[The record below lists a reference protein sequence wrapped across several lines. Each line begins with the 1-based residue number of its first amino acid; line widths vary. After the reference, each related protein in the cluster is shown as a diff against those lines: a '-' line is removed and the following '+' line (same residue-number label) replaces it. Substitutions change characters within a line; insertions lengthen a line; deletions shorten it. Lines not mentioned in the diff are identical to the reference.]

1 MMATIKRNPS
11 NPDKYFIIENDKK
24 VLAGKSFF
32 KDDAKRIAAAR
43 TRLAKK
49 KMTKKTTKRKSTGG
63 IAAYVRKIQN
73 SPMVKS
79 ATKKIKDLENKL
91 KAAKKDKA
99 AKVKAAQRKLKK

>member
-1 MMATIKRNPS
+1 MPITRKPTRKKATG
-11 NPDKYFIIENDKK
+11 KK
-24 VLAGKSFF
+24 P
-32 KDDAKRIAAAR
+32 AKRKA
-43 TRLAKK
+43 
-49 KMTKKTTKRKSTGG
+49 TGG